1 MEITDVTVDRYRFE
15 RAVGQQSA
23 VKEATHSTSLLIT
36 IEADGAVTGVGEVP
50 DIEEPEAIPPTGE
63 IESALE
69 EALGSR
75 DPRRINALNGD
86 LPGEIAFG
94 PERFHSFQQLTLGAI
109 DTALYDLV
117 GNHHGMPAYQLL
129 GGRTQDVPLC
139 WVVFTDGDGDGD
151 DLSGMRAEVTEKVD
165 RGFESFKL
173 KVGEQPP
180 EVDERRIRAVR
191 EIAGEDANVFLD
203 AQGVWGPEE
212 AVDRIDRFA
221 DVGIDGV
228 ETPVGH
234 PDESVDAPGY
244 YYDAPLLPEE
254 IAGVRDRVGVPILEH
269 VLDPAFGVE
278 LIRQDAVDVFTVEVC
293 AVGITRTE
301 QILQT
306 AQSAGID
313 ARLGSTVEFG
323 PATLAGASLAAASP
337 AVTYPCDLIG
347 PLAYDEDVLADPVE
361 YDRGS
366 LVPRDRPGFGI
377 AV

>member
-15 RAVGQQSA
+15 RTVGRQSA

-36 IEADGAVTGVGEVP
+36 VEADGTVTGTGEVP
-50 DIEEPEAIPPTGE
+50 DIEEPGAIPPTGE
-63 IESALE
+63 IESALGE
-69 EALGSR
+69 ILRSR
-75 DPRRINALNGD
+75 DPRRINALNRD

-94 PERFHSFQQLTLGAI
+94 PEQFHSFQQLTLGAI
-109 DTALYDLV
+109 DAALYDLL
-117 GNHHGMPAYQLL
+117 GNHRGVPAYQLL
-129 GGRTQDVPLC
+129 GGKTQDVPLC
-139 WVVFTDGDGDGD
+139 WVVFSGDD

-165 RGFESFKL
+165 QGFQSFKL

-191 EIAGEDANVFLD
+191 ETAGEGADVFLD
-203 AQGVWGPEE
+203 AQGVWGPTE
-212 AVDRIDRFA
+212 AVDRIGRFA
-221 DVGIDGV
+221 EAGIDGV

-254 IAGVRDRVGVPILEH
+254 IAAVRERVDVPILEH
-269 VLDPAFGVE
+269 VLDPAFGIE
-278 LIRQDAVDVFTVEVC
+278 LIRHDAVDVFTAEVC

-301 QILQT
+301 QILRT

-337 AVTYPCDLIG
+337 AVTYPSDLIG
-347 PLAYDEDVLADPVE
+347 PLAYDESVLSDPVE

-366 LVPRDRPGFGI
+366 LAPRDRPGFGI